1 MSTPAVRTFLLGR
14 EDRDEAWAETVR
26 LAEVLVRHR
35 VTARYGV
42 SRHKIQGRRSAWGVY
57 LTDRRPELGPPSLLA
72 VRAFRDFGLAA

>member
-1 MSTPAVRTFLLGR
+1 MSAPVRTFILGR

-35 VTARYGV
+35 ITARYGV
-42 SRHKIQGRRSAWGVY
+42 SRHKIQGCRGTWGVY